1 MINGTNRILIFII
14 LSLGI
19 CAGCQGN
26 KVVDAKLTQAKQ
38 YMHSRPDSALQIIAS
53 LKPEDISR
61 RSTRAKYALLYS
73 QALDKNEIDLTS
85 DSLIRPAVDY
95 YRNHGRNIDKAKAW
109 YYLARIYDNQGD
121 LDNAIKSYIEAERF
135 MVGTRARRLLAMLYA
150 NIGNLYTMQ
159 YSFEEALFMYD
170 KALEVY
176 RPLQTVNEAYVLQA
190 KASTQSILEQYDEAL
205 ETLAQAEKVA
215 LEHSDTTCLLNIAQS
230 TAATI
235 MEMDDNLSSAKEAKS
250 VIFSVSRE
258 YNRGNIPDDM
268 LPLLSDCYYELN
280 QIDSAKYYAL
290 KALDHAEDDQ
300 DYRSLGIY
308 AMLAKIY
315 ETETDYNAANE
326 YLHRRI
332 LLTDS
337 LDERD
342 KLNLVQDLEQKYH
355 TKQVQQ
361 SYKRLRN
368 QHIAISIFASLV
380 IIILGGVAWIIHR
393 RRKEQRDEYLG
404 FADLIKSDHL
414 SLQKKYAELELQF
427 ENLHGRKDEKSRRLF
442 AALDNRLQ
450 SLQKILELA
459 STYEG
464 NADVFY
470 EKVRKHLK
478 IEGNKSGKALD
489 DLFDITNLYYHDIIF
504 YLQAHYPKLNQDDL
518 ALCCMICLG
527 FSPQQTRLI
536 FNHTNSYSIYT
547 KRSKLRSKLGLT
559 DADNLEGFFQ
569 KCIETLGKQL

>member
-1 MINGTNRILIFII
+1 MGRSILFLSILYLLTSCGQNGFIEGE
-14 LSLGI
+14 LL
-19 CAGCQGN
+19 CANGLMRSQ
-26 KVVDAKLTQAKQ
+26 
-38 YMHSRPDSALQIIAS
+38 PDSALYIIENINS
-53 LKPEDISR
+53 ENISR

-73 QALDKNEIDLTS
+73 QALDKNGIDLTS
-85 DSLIRPAVDY
+85 DSLIRPAIDY
-95 YRNHGRNIDKAKAW
+95 FQNHGRNIDKAKAW

-159 YSFEEALFMYD
+159 YSFEEALFMYE

-190 KASTQSILEQYDEAL
+190 KASTQSILGQYDEAL
-205 ETLAQAEKVA
+205 GTLAQAKKVA
-215 LEHSDTTCLLNIAQS
+215 LVHMDTICLLNVAQS

-235 MEMDDNLSSAKEAKS
+235 MEMDDNFLSAKDAKS
-250 VIFSVSRE
+250 IIFDACRE
-258 YNRGNIPDDM
+258 YNKGVIPGDM
-268 LPLLSDCYYELN
+268 LPLLSDCYFKLN
-280 QIDSAKYYAL
+280 QLDSAKCHAL
-290 KALDHAEDDQ
+290 KALDYSEEDH
-300 DYRSLGIY
+300 RSLGLY
-308 AMLAKIY
+308 ALLARIY
-315 ETETDYNAANE
+315 ETKADYSTAND
-326 YLHRRI
+326 YLQRRI
-332 LLTDS
+332 VLADS
-337 LDERD
+337 LNESD

-355 TKQVQQ
+355 TKQIQQ

-368 QHIAISIFASLV
+368 QHIAITIFSALV
-380 IIILGGVAWIIHR
+380 IIILGCVTWIIQR
-393 RRKEQRDEYLG
+393 RRKALRDEYLG

-414 SLQKKYAELELQF
+414 SLQEKYAELEQQF
-427 ENLHGRKDEKSRRLF
+427 ENQHGREDEKSRRLF

-489 DLFDITNLYYHDIIF
+489 DLFDITNLYYNDIIF
-504 YLQAHYPKLNQDDL
+504 YLQAHYPKDDL
-518 ALCCMICLG
+518 ALCCMVCLG

-547 KRSKLRSKLGLT
+547 KRSKLRSKLELT
-559 DADNLEGFFQ
+559 DADNLEDFFA
-569 KCIETLGKQL
+569 KHIKKLKHKS

>member
-1 MINGTNRILIFII
+1 MGRSILFLSILYLLTSCGQNGFIEGE
-14 LSLGI
+14 LLRANGLMRS
-19 CAGCQGN
+19 Q
-26 KVVDAKLTQAKQ
+26 
-38 YMHSRPDSALQIIAS
+38 PDSALYIIENINS
-53 LKPEDISR
+53 ENISR
-61 RSTRAKYALLYS
+61 RSTRARYALLYS
-73 QALDKNEIDLTS
+73 QALDKNGIDLIS
-85 DSLIRPAVDY
+85 DSLIRPAINY
-95 YRNHGRNIDKAKAW
+95 FQNHGRNIDKAKAW

-159 YSFEEALFMYD
+159 YSFDEALFMYE

-190 KASTQSILEQYDEAL
+190 KASTQSILGQYDEAL
-205 ETLAQAEKVA
+205 ETLAQAKKVA
-215 LEHSDTTCLLNIAQS
+215 LVHMDTICLLNIAQS

-235 MEMDDNLSSAKEAKS
+235 MEMDDNLLSAKDAKS
-250 VIFSVSRE
+250 IIFDACRE
-258 YNRGNIPDDM
+258 YNKGVIPGDM
-268 LPLLSDCYYELN
+268 LPILSDCYFKLN
-280 QIDSAKYYAL
+280 QLDSAKCHAL
-290 KALDHAEDDQ
+290 KALDYSEEDQ
-300 DYRSLGIY
+300 DHRSLGLY
-308 AMLAKIY
+308 ALLARICEAKA
-315 ETETDYNAANE
+315 DYSTAND
-326 YLHRRI
+326 YLQRRI
-332 LLTDS
+332 VLADS
-337 LDERD
+337 LNESD

-355 TKQVQQ
+355 TKQVEQ

-368 QHIAISIFASLV
+368 QHIAISIFASLI

-393 RRKEQRDEYLG
+393 RRKALRDEYLG
-404 FADLIKSDHL
+404 FADLIKGDHL
-414 SLQKKYAELELQF
+414 SLQKKYAELEH
-427 ENLHGRKDEKSRRLF
+427 LHGREDEKSRRLF

-489 DLFDITNLYYHDIIF
+489 DLFDITNLYYNDIIF

-518 ALCCMICLG
+518 ALCCMVCLG

-559 DADNLEGFFQ
+559 DVDNLEDFFAEHI
-569 KCIETLGKQL
+569 KKLKYKS